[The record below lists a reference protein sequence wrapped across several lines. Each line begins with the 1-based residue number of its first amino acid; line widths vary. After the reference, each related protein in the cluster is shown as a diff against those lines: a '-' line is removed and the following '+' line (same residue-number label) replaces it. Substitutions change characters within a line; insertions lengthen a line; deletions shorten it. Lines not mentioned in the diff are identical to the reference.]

1 MTTFREKLEQWILA
15 NYGQS
20 RLCGEVMLANEVC
33 RLHEEQ
39 IQDYVDAAS
48 VEASEVDRAHGE
60 IRALKKRIAELEV
73 EAAKY
78 RGTCS
83 VEDRAPN
90 IHGDRFHCGM
100 ALPCPIHSQK

>member
-1 MTTFREKLEQWILA
+1 MTTFREKLEQWILDNA
-15 NYGQS
+15 WRDVDAWGTVD
-20 RLCGEVMLANEVC
+20 EAC

-48 VEASEVDRAHGE
+48 VEASERRRAHGE
-60 IRALKKRIAELEV
+60 ICDLKKRIAELEV
-73 EAAKY
+73 EATKY